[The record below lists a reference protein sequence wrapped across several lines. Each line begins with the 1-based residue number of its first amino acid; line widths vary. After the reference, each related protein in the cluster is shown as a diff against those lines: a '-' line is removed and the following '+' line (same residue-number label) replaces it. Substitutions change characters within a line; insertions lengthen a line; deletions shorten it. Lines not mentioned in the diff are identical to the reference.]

1 MFAEFNETN
10 FPFVQ
15 VKLVGKP
22 QDENDFNLFINKW
35 KELYNNNKDFIF
47 IFDTI
52 NVSNPPLKY
61 SLKMS
66 QFIKQLRKND
76 YQYLKKSIILINSN
90 KIKHMLEFIFLI
102 QPPVAP
108 VYIYNIENGLEGNIL
123 LNQNI
128 EKIINNPQTIYIEPN
143 KPLLGIF

>member
-47 IFDTI
+47 IFDTT

-143 KPLLGIF
+143 KPFLGIF

>member
-52 NVSNPPLKY
+52 NVNNPPLKY

-143 KPLLGIF
+143 KPLLDIF